1 MDKMNKEIQSAIS
14 ELNENIDT
22 FIKDNK
28 KDIEQM
34 KVKMF
39 NEAALPLAKI
49 NGDNE
54 SYQKADFSN
63 YIRNGVDDFFKKSL
77 NSGTGEAGGYF
88 LPSSIVEKVNNRMK
102 FLSPMRSIAKIMT
115 ISSNSID
122 MLVDSKNPDAGWAAE
137 TEEERAET
145 DSPEIQKIKIPVH
158 EIYAKPKANQRLL
171 DDSQVDVGD
180 WLITKISEKIA
191 TLENS
196 AFVNGN
202 GTDKPKGFL
211 NYDMV
216 ETAEEIEIGKLQC
229 FKTGANGKFADDES
243 ALNLLID
250 VVCSIKPI
258 YAKNAK
264 WVMSRSALSSVRKLK
279 NKDGVALW
287 QPSIAEATPSMLL
300 GYPVILDDDMPA
312 LKEGTQSASIAFG
325 DFYSGYQ
332 IVDRQGLKIIRDPY
346 TSKPF
351 VEFYA
356 SKRTGGAVVDFEAI
370 KILKFEE

>member
-1 MDKMNKEIQSAIS
+1 MNEINKEIQTAIS

-28 KDIEQM
+28 KDIEQT

-39 NEAALPLAKI
+39 NETTLPLAKV
-49 NGDNE
+49 GDDNE
-54 SYQKADFSN
+54 NYQKADFSN

-77 NSGTGEAGGYF
+77 NSSTGEAGGYF
-88 LPSSIVEKVNNRMK
+88 LPISIVEKVNNRMK
-102 FLSPMRSIAKIMT
+102 FLSPMRSIAKVMT

-122 MLVDSKNPDAGWAAE
+122 MLVDSKNPDAGWAGD
-137 TEEERAET
+137 TEEERVET

-171 DDSQVDVGD
+171 DDTQINVEE

-191 TLENS
+191 TLENA

-211 NYDMV
+211 NYDTV
-216 ETAEEIEIGKLQC
+216 DTAEEIEIGKLQS
-229 FKTGANGKFADDES
+229 FKTNVDGKFSDDGA

-250 VVCSIKPI
+250 MVCSIKPI

-264 WVMSRSALSSVRKLK
+264 WIMSRSALASVRKLK

-287 QPSIAEATPSMLL
+287 QPSIAESTPSMLL
-300 GYPVILDDDMPA
+300 GYPVILDDDMPV
-312 LKEGTQSASIAFG
+312 LKEGTKSASIAFS
-325 DFYSGYQ
+325 DFHSGYQ
-332 IVDRQGLKIIRDPY
+332 IIDRQGLKILRDPY

-356 SKRTGGAVVDFEAI
+356 SKRTGGAVVDFDAR